1 MSTRFKGLI
10 YGAVA
15 AMTYGLNPLF
25 ALPLYRVGLSV
36 DSVLFYRY
44 YLSVAMLFVLMIVRK
59 QSFALNKKEFLLLL
73 LIGFLFS
80 GSSFC
85 LFDSYNYMDA
95 GIASTI
101 LFLYP
106 ILVALI
112 MAVCYHEQIS
122 RSTVF
127 SILLAFVGI
136 ALLYKG
142 EDGQTLNWYGVFLV
156 FLSALFYAICMVG
169 INRSALRTMPTVKLT
184 FYSLLFGGLL
194 FFIRLHGGVDLQMLP
209 SSYYLIHIILIA
221 LLPTIVSLV
230 TMTLAIHY
238 IGSTITA
245 ILGALEPLTA
255 LVIGVLVFDEQMSW
269 RIALGIMLILSA
281 VTIIVLFKNNSGNE

>member
-1 MSTRFKGLI
+1 MNTRFKGLI

-25 ALPLYRVGLSV
+25 ALPLYRAGLSV

-44 YLSVAMLFVLMIVRK
+44 YLSVAMLSVLMIVRK
-59 QSFALNKKEFLLLL
+59 QSFALNKKEFQLLL

-112 MAVCYHEQIS
+112 MAVCYHERIS

-169 INRSALRTMPTVKLT
+169 INRSALRIMPTVKLT

-194 FFIRLHGGVDLQMLP
+194 FLIRLRGGVDLQMLP

-269 RIALGIMLILSA
+269 RIAWGILLILSA
-281 VTIIVLFKNNSGNE
+281 VTIIVLFKNNSGNK

>member
-1 MSTRFKGLI
+1 MNTRFKGLI

-25 ALPLYRVGLSV
+25 ALPLYRAGLSV

-44 YLSVAMLFVLMIVRK
+44 YLSVAMLSVLMIVRK
-59 QSFALNKKEFLLLL
+59 QSFALNKKEFQLLL

-112 MAVCYHEQIS
+112 MAVCYHERIS

-169 INRSALRTMPTVKLT
+169 INRSALRIMPTVKLT

-194 FFIRLHGGVDLQMLP
+194 FLIRLRGGVYLQMLP

-269 RIALGIMLILSA
+269 RIAWGILLILSA

>member
-1 MSTRFKGLI
+1 MNTRFKGLI
-10 YGAVA
+10 YGSVS

-25 ALPLYRVGLSV
+25 ALPLYRAGLSV

-44 YLSVAMLFVLMIVRK
+44 YLSVAMLSVLMIARK

-95 GIASTI
+95 GIASTM

-112 MAVCYHEQIS
+112 MAVCYHERIS
-122 RSTVF
+122 RSTIF

-142 EDGQTLNWYGVFLV
+142 EDGQTLSWYGMFLV

-169 INRSALRTMPTVKLT
+169 INRSTLRIMPTVKFT
-184 FYSLLFGGLL
+184 FYSLLFGGL
-194 FFIRLHGGVDLQMLP
+194 FFLIRLRGGVDLQMLP
-209 SSYYLIHIILIA
+209 SSNYLIHIILA

-230 TMTLAIHY
+230 TMTMAIHY

-269 RIALGIMLILSA
+269 RIALGILLILSA
-281 VTIIVLFKNNSGNE
+281 VTIIILFKNNSGNE

>member
-1 MSTRFKGLI
+1 MNTRFKGLI
-10 YGAVA
+10 YGSVS

-25 ALPLYRVGLSV
+25 ALPLYRAGLSV

-44 YLSVAMLFVLMIVRK
+44 YLSVAMLSVLMTARK

-95 GIASTI
+95 GIASTM

-112 MAVCYHEQIS
+112 MAVCYHERIS

-142 EDGQTLNWYGVFLV
+142 EDGQTLSWYGMFLV

-169 INRSALRTMPTVKLT
+169 INRSTLRIMPTVKFT
-184 FYSLLFGGLL
+184 FYSLLFGGL
-194 FFIRLHGGVDLQMLP
+194 FFLIRLRGGVDLQMLP

-230 TMTLAIHY
+230 TMTMAIHY

-269 RIALGIMLILSA
+269 RIALGILLILSA
-281 VTIIVLFKNNSGNE
+281 VTIIILFKNNSGNE

>member
-44 YLSVAMLFVLMIVRK
+44 YLSVAMLSVLMIVRK

-142 EDGQTLNWYGVFLV
+142 EDGKTLNWYGVFLV

-169 INRSALRTMPTVKLT
+169 INRSALRIMPTVKLT

-269 RIALGIMLILSA
+269 RIAWGILLILSA

>member
-1 MSTRFKGLI
+1 MNTRFKGLI

-25 ALPLYRVGLSV
+25 ALPLYRAGLSV

-44 YLSVAMLFVLMIVRK
+44 YLSVAMLSVLMIVRK
-59 QSFALNKKEFLLLL
+59 QSFALNKKEFQLLL

-112 MAVCYHEQIS
+112 MAVCYHERIS

-169 INRSALRTMPTVKLT
+169 INRSALRIMPTVKLT

-194 FFIRLHGGVDLQMLP
+194 FLIRLRGGVYLQMLP

-269 RIALGIMLILSA
+269 RIAWGILLILSA
-281 VTIIVLFKNNSGNE
+281 VTIIVLFKNNSGNK